1 MLKVNIKYC
10 GNIYYVVKYRKQIA
24 KESEIMKVI
33 NGSIIAPRG
42 FKAYGLRAGIKPGKT
57 NKDMAVILSDKDAV
71 CAGAYTRN
79 RVKAAPVIWDKK
91 VTDRGTAR
99 AVIINSGI
107 ANACTGERGYD
118 DTSKTAQILAG
129 LIDSEKEKIRV
140 ASTGIIGANLPMEVI
155 EKGANMLVPL
165 ADNTEEAADL
175 AAEAIMT
182 TDTHSKKI
190 AVEFELVG
198 KTVRMGG
205 MCKGSGMIHPNMGT
219 MLSFITT
226 DAVISHEMLDKALK
240 EDVENTYNMVSVDGD
255 TSTNDTVVVIAN
267 GMAENAKITS
277 ENQDYEVFCAALNFV
292 NEYLAKQIAADGEGA
307 TKLLEVKVQNAV
319 SPEDAKIL
327 AKSVI
332 TSNLTKAAVFGR
344 DANWGR
350 ILCALGYS
358 GGEFEPDKTEIALKS
373 SNGELVIVKNGV
385 GTGYSED
392 LATQILSAD
401 EVTVSVDLHGGA
413 FSATAWGCDLTYDY
427 VKINADYRS

>member
-1 MLKVNIKYC
+1 
-10 GNIYYVVKYRKQIA
+10 
-24 KESEIMKVI
+24 MKVI
-33 NGSIIAPRG
+33 NGGVIAPQG

-57 NKDMAVILSDKDAV
+57 NKDMAVIISDTDAV
-71 CAGAYTRN
+71 CAGTYTRN

-91 VTDRGTAR
+91 VTDRGIAR
-99 AVIINSGI
+99 AVIVNSGI
-107 ANACTGERGYD
+107 ANACTGERGYA
-118 DTSKTAQILAG
+118 DTSETAQTLADLINSDKDKIL
-129 LIDSEKEKIRV
+129 V
-140 ASTGIIGANLPMEVI
+140 ASTGVIGANLPMDVI
-155 EKGANMLVPL
+155 KKGANMLVPL

-190 AVEFELVG
+190 AVEFEIGG

-226 DAVISHEMLDKALK
+226 DATISHEMLDKALK
-240 EDVENTYNMVSVDGD
+240 ADVEKTYNMISVDGD
-255 TSTNDTVVVIAN
+255 TSTNDTVVVLAN
-267 GMAENAKITS
+267 GMADNAEITS
-277 ENQDYEVFCAALNFV
+277 ENADYTVFCTALNFV

-319 SPEDAKIL
+319 SYEDAKIL
-327 AKSVI
+327 AKSVV

-358 GGEFEPDKTEIALKS
+358 GGEFEPDKTEITLKS
-373 SNGELVIVKNGV
+373 SNGELIIVQNGV
-385 GTGYSED
+385 GTAYSETE
-392 LATQILSAD
+392 ATHILSAD
-401 EVTVSVDLHGGA
+401 EVTVLVDLHNGSYA
-413 FSATAWGCDLTYDY
+413 ATAWGCDLTYDY